1 MSRLSA
7 GARPAGDR
15 GSVLPLVIGVVVIVL
30 STLAVV
36 TDASVLW
43 LQRRTLQ
50 SVVDGAALA
59 GAQGFDTDRIYAE
72 GVPDELPLS
81 PRAARA
87 AVRSWVRAAPAAR
100 ELTRFRVV
108 RTTVT
113 ASEVT
118 VRARSIVTP
127 PFTTWLTGRG
137 VTVVA
142 EATATPRGR

>member
-1 MSRLSA
+1 
-7 GARPAGDR
+7 
-15 GSVLPLVIGVVVIVL
+15 VLPLVIGVVVIVL
-30 STLAVV
+30 AALAVV

-43 LQRRTLQ
+43 LQRRSLQ

-59 GAQGFDTDRIYAE
+59 GAQGIDTDLVYAE
-72 GVPDELPLS
+72 GVPDQLPLD
-81 PRAARA
+81 PAAARA
-87 AVRSWVRAAPAAR
+87 AVRSWVRTAPATR

-113 ASEVT
+113 ATTVT

-127 PFTTWLTGRG
+127 PFTAFLTGRG